1 MWRFLLSVV
10 RILLNMLVVISAAIE
25 LGIPSATF
33 ITILGS
39 AGLAIGL
46 SLQGSLSNLAGSLI
60 LMLFKPFRVGDYVDA
75 GGVSGTV
82 EEINIF
88 YTVIR
93 TVDNKLVTCPNG
105 SLSNANITNYSKQE
119 TRRVDLVFSAAYDCD
134 VEQVRQLIFDQA
146 LQHPLILHDPE
157 PFVRL
162 SACASSSMDFTA
174 RLWCKNEDYWTVY
187 FDMLESVKKA
197 FDEQGIEIPY
207 PQMDVH
213 VKNS

>member
-1 MWRFLLSVV
+1 
-10 RILLNMLVVISAAIE
+10 
-25 LGIPSATF
+25 
-33 ITILGS
+33 
-39 AGLAIGL
+39 
-46 SLQGSLSNLAGSLI
+46 
-60 LMLFKPFRVGDYVDA
+60 MLFKPFRVGDYVDA

-119 TRRVDLVFSAAYDCD
+119 TRRVDLLFSVAYNCD
-134 VEQVRQLIFDQA
+134 VEQVRQLILSQA

-162 SACASSSMDFTA
+162 SECASSSLDFTV
-174 RLWCKNEDYWTVY
+174 RLWCKNEDYWTVH

-197 FDEQGIEIPY
+197 FDEQNIEIPY